1 MFQQISLVSP
11 LANAIAIPVVSLA
24 VVPLTLIGVAM
35 PFDAVLHLAHLVM
48 SVCGAMLDWMSAL
61 PVSVWQQH
69 APPMWTVVV
78 AMVGILWM
86 LLPRGFPARWIGAI
100 ALLPVFLVLPL
111 LPAQGALRLTVLDV
125 GQGLAI
131 VAQTNTH
138 ALLFDAGPAY
148 GPQVDSGNRIVVPYL
163 RASGVQR

>member
-1 MFQQISLVSP
+1 
-11 LANAIAIPVVSLA
+11 
-24 VVPLTLIGVAM
+24 
-35 PFDAVLHLAHLVM
+35 
-48 SVCGAMLDWMSAL
+48 
-61 PVSVWQQH
+61 
-69 APPMWTVVV
+69 
-78 AMVGILWM
+78 M

-163 RASGVQR
+163 RASGVQTLSGMVISHGDNDHSGGAFGSAGNSGRLASDFIARRPRAKFIGRAHPQV